1 MHMNYTLYVLFILKQ
16 QFYLLYRPV
25 KSKLKNYDMA
35 VKVFLLLISISCF
48 LTSSIGLLANS
59 NNNNRRNGINR
70 NCKLLSD
77 CPEFLW
83 LLRNKYDVPGMG
95 FQEVLQYLQ
104 SQQCGFDGNDPKVKI
119 FHRPNTID

>member
-1 MHMNYTLYVLFILKQ
+1 
-16 QFYLLYRPV
+16 
-25 KSKLKNYDMA
+25 MA
-35 VKVFLLLISISCF
+35 VKVFLLLISISC
-48 LTSSIGLLANS
+48 LVTSSIGLYS
-59 NNNNRRNGINR
+59 NNNNRRNVINR

-104 SQQCGFDGNDPKVKI
+104 SQQCGFDGNDPKVKCP
-119 FHRPNTID
+119 RPNESIIEDPVNVADLGQVIGVARTVVAVDPGSRVRE